1 MTTLEARVRALECA
15 VYGTAFR
22 TTDKDL
28 FNDTVSRLD
37 LTTLEAS
44 LRAEMAV
51 LKSSVAA
58 RPSRTAWDYDAA
70 LFRYRTEAQMAAL
83 ERRFRDF
90 ERLARENR
98 DAAVPKEPNVEGQ
111 EETAADRQ
119 ASAPGE

>member
-51 LKSSVAA
+51 LKSNASHG
-58 RPSRTAWDYDAA
+58 RTATLLSA
-70 LFRYRTEAQMAAL
+70 RSPTSRGK
-83 ERRFRDF
+83 RR
-90 ERLARENR
+90 
-98 DAAVPKEPNVEGQ
+98 PP
-111 EETAADRQ
+111 ADRR